1 MRILHTA
8 DWHLGDRLGGVDRTA
23 DIRRAVERVAAY
35 CKEERVDVCL
45 VAGDIFSDRHPR
57 DRIQDSI
64 EHLAATFEE
73 FLLGGG
79 TVLALTGN
87 HDNEAFCQTLKQ
99 MMRLAAPAPVL
110 RGDLVAG
117 GRWYLATGPT
127 FLRLKD
133 GDAEVQFVL
142 MPYPTISRY
151 VGKQELH
158 ISSVEE
164 KHRILHA
171 ALLSRLREIQSSRK
185 FSSILPTVFAAH
197 AFVGGAMLPHRFRIT
212 EHEDIVFSA
221 SEMPTDWAYVAFG
234 HLHRPQCIQGMPHV
248 RYSGSIERLDMGE
261 RGDSKQVV
269 VVEIGR
275 RGRLAEPI
283 GLPLAATPFYDVKIT
298 NPQQELPHLR
308 QRYPEAAQALVRYHV
323 TFNPGRDNL
332 NEILTEVNRVFPRWY
347 DRTWTRSGGFQRKA
361 EKLEITSAPHPEP
374 SEPEAFTASF
384 HDTVMDY
391 LRFELN
397 GNGDREEVLKLAEK
411 LLAEESG

>member
-35 CKEERVDVCL
+35 CKEHRIDVCL

-73 FLLGGG
+73 FLLSGG

-87 HDNEAFCQTLKQ
+87 HDSESFCQTLKQ
-99 MMRLAAPAPVL
+99 MMRLAAPAPIR

-133 GDAEVQFVL
+133 ADDSEVQFVL
-142 MPYPTISRY
+142 MPYPTICRY
-151 VGKQELH
+151 VSNQELH
-158 ISSVEE
+158 ISSVGE

-171 ALLSRLREIQSSRK
+171 ALLSRLREIQSSCK

-197 AFVGGAMLPHRFRIT
+197 AFVGGAVLPHRFRIT
-212 EHEDIVFSA
+212 EQEDIVFSA
-221 SEMPTDWAYVAFG
+221 AEIPTDSAYVALG
-234 HLHRPQCIQGMPHV
+234 HLHRPQCIQGRAHV
-248 RYSGSIERLDMGE
+248 RYCGSIERLDMGE

-308 QRYPEAAQALVRYHV
+308 QRYPEAAHALVRYHV

-347 DRTWTRSGGFQRKA
+347 DRTWTPR
-361 EKLEITSAPHPEP
+361 
-374 SEPEAFTASF
+374 EAFKE
-384 HDTVMDY
+384 
-391 LRFELN
+391 RLN
-397 GNGDREEVLKLAEK
+397 NSKSRPRLSLSCRRRRGWVVHCQLSRHRDALPPF
-411 LLAEESG
+411 